1 MPDWSYRTVFQPLLF
16 RLPFETARDLA
27 FGAMGRLSRMPLGTA
42 VIDFMGHMRPAGELS
57 RTVSGIEFPSPV
69 GIGCTVDA
77 HGVATGALARFGAA
91 FIEVGP
97 IAVEPIATTTRVE
110 RRDDLRSLHLPATP
124 ASDGLAV
131 WQERLATHLPRDVRC
146 FARLIVPCGTQPDQ
160 ATKECR
166 AMIERLRGC
175 VDGFVVATSD
185 EALHASWTVEQWRS
199 HVESLVACLAADS
212 GRQSERRRASLW
224 LAIRADL
231 DREQIAFV
239 VRTALNAGCSG
250 VLVDGRVTDSEA
262 GGWLFGQAAF
272 EPSRLTVIQ
281 LRERFGDAL
290 SIIAGGVH
298 EPIEA
303 LELLDAGA
311 NLTLV
316 DAGLVYSG
324 PGLFK
329 RINEAVAFDEQQKW
343 QARRLNTTTATEEP
357 ARNNSPL
364 SEPLL
369 PPLGGE
375 GRGGGRRVRSICHL
389 SPLPN
394 PPRRGE
400 GTRRKP
406 GSDFAP
412 DPESHSESQRC
423 DINGARPALDLTRW
437 TWFWTLLLGLGLLLG
452 GLLALGIASTRV
464 ILPYDEVFVG
474 MSREE
479 LNLISPRLL
488 AFMQHDRV
496 TLSGTMLSVAVMYLF
511 LSWHG
516 IRHGAHWAM
525 MAVLVSALTGF
536 GSFFLFLGF
545 GYFDP
550 FHAFVTAVMFQFL
563 LMAWSA
569 NLGPVEWTS
578 PPNLR
583 EDWTWRLAQWG
594 QLAFVIHAAV
604 LIVAGSV
611 ICGVGCTTVFVPEDL
626 EFMDVCPSDLSLAN
640 PRLIPLIAHDR
651 ASFGGM
657 LITTGVAVLLTS
669 LWGLRQGASWQWWM
683 LLLAGFPAYGLAIG
697 VHLAVGYTSGWHL
710 VPAYG
715 GLALLMLGLALLWP
729 HVGRRHPTS
738 LIAAST
744 PPAIR

>member
-16 RLPFETARDLA
+16 RLPFETARDVAL
-27 FGAMGRLSRMPLGTA
+27 GAMGRLSRMPLGSA

-57 RTVSGIEFPSPV
+57 RTVSGIEFLSPV
-69 GIGCTVDA
+69 GIGCEVDA
-77 HGVATGALARFGAA
+77 HGVATRALARFGVG
-91 FIEVGP
+91 FLEVGP
-97 IAVEPIATTTRVE
+97 IAVEPIVGTMRVE

-131 WQERLATHLPRDVRC
+131 WQERLSTKMPRDVRC
-146 FARLIVPCGTQPDQ
+146 FARMIVSRGTKPEQ
-160 ATKECR
+160 ATDQCR

-185 EALHASWTVEQWRS
+185 EALHAGWTVEQWRS
-199 HVESLVACLAADS
+199 HVESLVACLAAES
-212 GRQSERRRASLW
+212 GRQSERRPASLW

-239 VRTALNAGCSG
+239 VKSALNAGCPG
-250 VLVDGRVTDSEA
+250 WMVDGRVTDLEA
-262 GGWLFGQAAF
+262 GGWLVGHAAF
-272 EPSRLTVIQ
+272 EQSRLTVIQ

-298 EPIEA
+298 EPTEA

-311 NLTLV
+311 SLTLV

-343 QARRLNTTTATEEP
+343 QARRLNTTTVT
-357 ARNNSPL
+357 
-364 SEPLL
+364 
-369 PPLGGE
+369 
-375 GRGGGRRVRSICHL
+375 
-389 SPLPN
+389 
-394 PPRRGE
+394 
-400 GTRRKP
+400 
-406 GSDFAP
+406 
-412 DPESHSESQRC
+412 ESQRC
-423 DINGARPALDLTRW
+423 DINGSRPALDLTRW
-437 TWFWTLLLGLGLLLG
+437 TWFWTFLLGLGLLLG

-496 TLSGTMLSVAVMYLF
+496 TLSGTMLAVAVLYLS

-516 IRHGAHWAM
+516 IRRGSHWAM
-525 MAVLVSALTGF
+525 MTVLVSALTGF

-569 NLGPVEWTS
+569 RLGPAEWTA

-594 QLAFVIHAAV
+594 QLAFVIHAVV
-604 LIVAGSV
+604 LIVAGTV
-611 ICGVGCTTVFVPEDL
+611 ICGVGCTTVFVQEDL

-657 LITTGVAVLLTS
+657 LISTGVAVLLTS
-669 LWGLRQGASWQWWM
+669 LWGLRQGTRWLWWT
-683 LLLAGFPAYGLAIG
+683 LLLAGVPAYGLAIG

-715 GLALLMLGLALLWP
+715 GMSLLVLGLALLWP
-729 HVGRRHPTS
+729 HVGRRHPAS
-738 LIAAST
+738 LIFAFNSAENGT
-744 PPAIR
+744 WNVPTTF

>member
-16 RLPFETARDLA
+16 RLSFETARDLA
-27 FGAMGRLSRMPLGTA
+27 FGAMGRLSRMPLGPA
-42 VIDFMGHMRPAGELS
+42 IIDFMGHMRPVGELS
-57 RTVSGIEFPSPV
+57 RTVSGIEFQSPV
-69 GIGCTVDA
+69 GIGCVVDA
-77 HGVATGALARFGAA
+77 RGVATHALARFGAA

-97 IAVEPIATTTRVE
+97 IAVEPIITTTRVE
-110 RRDDLRSLHLPATP
+110 RRDDLRSLQLPATS

-131 WQERLATHLPRDVRC
+131 WYERLATNLPRDVRC
-146 FARLIVPCGTQPDQ
+146 FARLIVPRGTTPDRAQ
-160 ATKECR
+160 DQCR
-166 AMIERLRGC
+166 TMIERLRGR

-185 EALHASWTVEQWRS
+185 EALHAGWTVEQWRS
-199 HVESLVACLAADS
+199 HVESLVTCLAA
-212 GRQSERRRASLW
+212 QSDRPSEQRPVSLW

-231 DREQIAFV
+231 DRDQIAFI
-239 VRTALNAGCSG
+239 VRSALNAGCSG
-250 VLVDGRVTDSEA
+250 LMVDARVTDLEA
-262 GGWLFGQAAF
+262 RGWLVGHAAF
-272 EPSRLTVIQ
+272 EQSRLTVIQ

-303 LELLDAGA
+303 LELFNAGA
-311 NLTLV
+311 SLTLV
-316 DAGLVYSG
+316 DAGLAYSG
-324 PGLFK
+324 PGVLK
-329 RINEAVAFDEQQKW
+329 RINEAVAFDEQRKR
-343 QARRLNTTTATEEP
+343 QARRLNTISVGESLRE
-357 ARNNSPL
+357 
-364 SEPLL
+364 SERC
-369 PPLGGE
+369 E
-375 GRGGGRRVRSICHL
+375 AS
-389 SPLPN
+389 
-394 PPRRGE
+394 
-400 GTRRKP
+400 
-406 GSDFAP
+406 GS
-412 DPESHSESQRC
+412 
-423 DINGARPALDLTRW
+423 RPALDLTRW
-437 TWFWTLLLGLGLLLG
+437 IWFWTLLLGLGLLLG

-474 MSREE
+474 MSRAE

-496 TLSGTMLSVAVMYLF
+496 TLAGTMLAVAVLYLS

-516 IRHGAHWAM
+516 IRRGSHWAM
-525 MAVLVSALTGF
+525 MTVLVSALTGF

-569 NLGPVEWTS
+569 RLGPVEWTT

-583 EDWTWRLAQWG
+583 EDWAWRLAQWG
-594 QLAFVIHAAV
+594 QLAFVIHAAI
-604 LIVAGSV
+604 LIVAGIV
-611 ICGVGCTTVFVPEDL
+611 ICGVGCTTVFVQEDL

-657 LITTGVAVLLTS
+657 LISTGVTVLLTS
-669 LWGLRQGASWQWWM
+669 LWGLRQGTRWLWWT
-683 LLLAGFPAYGLAIG
+683 LLLAGLPAYGLAIG

-729 HVGRRHPTS
+729 HVGRRDPSHARTWDARFNDS
-738 LIAAST
+738 DNS
-744 PPAIR
+744 

>member
-16 RLPFETARDLA
+16 RLPFEFARDVAL
-27 FGAMGRLSRMPLGTA
+27 GAMGRLSRMPFGTA
-42 VIDFMGHMRPAGELS
+42 VIDFMGHMRPVDDLARSVL
-57 RTVSGIEFPSPV
+57 GITFPSPI

-77 HGVATGALARFGAA
+77 HGVATRALARFGAA

-97 IAVEPIATTTRVE
+97 IAVEPIITTTRIE
-110 RRDDLRSLHLPATP
+110 RRDDLRSLQVPAAS

-131 WQERLATHLPRDVRC
+131 WSERLATHLPREVRC
-146 FARLIVPCGTQPDQ
+146 FARLIVPHDTTPDR
-160 ATKECR
+160 ATDQCR
-166 AMIERLRGC
+166 AMIERLRGR

-185 EALHASWTVEQWRS
+185 EALHAGWTVEQWRS
-199 HVESLVACLAADS
+199 HVESLVACLAPQS
-212 GRQSERRRASLW
+212 GWPSEGRPDSLW
-224 LAIRADL
+224 LTIRADL
-231 DREQIAFV
+231 DRDQIAFV
-239 VRTALNAGCSG
+239 ARSALNAGCSG
-250 VLVDGRVTDSEA
+250 VMVEGRVTESET
-262 GGWLFGQAAF
+262 GGWLVGHAAF
-272 EPSRLTVIQ
+272 EQSRLTVIQ

-290 SIIAGGVH
+290 SIMAGGVH

-311 NLTLV
+311 SLTLV

-324 PGLFK
+324 PGLLK
-329 RINEAVAFDEQQKW
+329 RINEAVAFDEQSIRHGADLNSLDSCGW
-343 QARRLNTTTATEEP
+343 GRRFAAPRREP
-357 ARNNSPL
+357 VQHRWGRRSADL
-364 SEPLL
+364 SHTD
-369 PPLGGE
+369 
-375 GRGGGRRVRSICHL
+375 GRGEQSHR
-389 SPLPN
+389 
-394 PPRRGE
+394 
-400 GTRRKP
+400 
-406 GSDFAP
+406 
-412 DPESHSESQRC
+412 ESCTS
-423 DINGARPALDLTRW
+423 RPALDLTRW

-496 TLSGTMLSVAVMYLF
+496 TLSGTMLAVAVLYLS

-516 IRHGAHWAM
+516 IRRGSHWAM
-525 MAVLVSALTGF
+525 MTVLVSALTGF

-569 NLGPVEWTS
+569 RLGPVEWTT

-594 QLAFVIHAAV
+594 QLAFVIHAVV
-604 LIVAGSV
+604 LIAAGTV
-611 ICGVGCTTVFVPEDL
+611 ICGVGCTTVFVQEDL

-657 LITTGVAVLLTS
+657 LISTGVAVLLTS
-669 LWGLRQGASWQWWM
+669 LWGLRQGTRWLWWT
-683 LLLAGFPAYGLAIG
+683 LLLAGLPAYGLAIG

-715 GLALLMLGLALLWP
+715 GLALLMLGLALLWS
-729 HVGRRHPTS
+729 HVGHAGS
-738 LIAAST
+738 
-744 PPAIR
+744 

>member
-1 MPDWSYRTVFQPLLF
+1 
-16 RLPFETARDLA
+16 
-27 FGAMGRLSRMPLGTA
+27 
-42 VIDFMGHMRPAGELS
+42 
-57 RTVSGIEFPSPV
+57 
-69 GIGCTVDA
+69 
-77 HGVATGALARFGAA
+77 
-91 FIEVGP
+91 
-97 IAVEPIATTTRVE
+97 
-110 RRDDLRSLHLPATP
+110 
-124 ASDGLAV
+124 
-131 WQERLATHLPRDVRC
+131 
-146 FARLIVPCGTQPDQ
+146 
-160 ATKECR
+160 
-166 AMIERLRGC
+166 MIERLRGS
-175 VDGFVVATSD
+175 VDGFVVSTSD
-185 EALHASWTVEQWRS
+185 EALHASWTVEQWQS
-199 HVESLVACLAADS
+199 HVESLVICLAAES
-212 GRQSERRRASLW
+212 GRPSEQRPVSLW

-231 DREQIAFV
+231 DRDQIAFV
-239 VRTALNAGCSG
+239 VRSALNAGCSG
-250 VLVDGRVTDSEA
+250 VLVDGRVTDSEV
-262 GGWLFGQAAF
+262 GGWLVGHAAF
-272 EPSRLTVIQ
+272 APSRLTVIQ

-290 SIIAGGVH
+290 SIMAGGVH

-311 NLTLV
+311 SLTLV

-324 PGLFK
+324 PGLLK
-329 RINEAVAFDEQQKW
+329 RINEAVAFDEQQKR
-343 QARRLNTTTATEEP
+343 QARRLNTTSATA
-357 ARNNSPL
+357 AL
-364 SEPLL
+364 
-369 PPLGGE
+369 
-375 GRGGGRRVRSICHL
+375 
-389 SPLPN
+389 
-394 PPRRGE
+394 
-400 GTRRKP
+400 
-406 GSDFAP
+406 
-412 DPESHSESQRC
+412 SESQRC
-423 DINGARPALDLTRW
+423 DASDSRPALDLTRW

-474 MSREE
+474 MSRQE

-496 TLSGTMLSVAVMYLF
+496 TLAGTMLAVAVLYLS

-516 IRHGAHWAM
+516 IRRGSHWAM
-525 MAVLVSALTGF
+525 MTVLVSALTGF

-569 NLGPVEWTS
+569 RLGPVEWTT

-594 QLAFVIHAAV
+594 QLAFVIHAVV
-604 LIVAGSV
+604 LIVAGTV
-611 ICGVGCTTVFVPEDL
+611 ICGVGCTTVFVQEDL

-657 LITTGVAVLLTS
+657 LISTGVTVLLTS
-669 LWGLRQGASWQWWM
+669 LWGLRQGTRWLWWT
-683 LLLAGFPAYGLAIG
+683 LLLSGLPAYGLAIG

-729 HVGRRHPTS
+729 HVGRRHPAT
-738 LIAAST
+738 LISPST